1 MNAKEKNVVCY
12 NLFEAIMNLPL
23 PRKKLDSFCQRWKVR
38 ELALFGSALRSDFRP
53 DSDID
58 VLVSFDPAARWS
70 VFDLLTMQEELK
82 NLLGRE
88 VDLVERE
95 ALRNPFRR
103 QSILNNREI
112 IYAVSGS

>member
-1 MNAKEKNVVCY
+1 VKAEEKNVVCY
-12 NLFEAIMNLPL
+12 NLFEAFMNLSL

-58 VLVSFDPAARWS
+58 VLISFDPAARWS
-70 VFDLLTMQEELK
+70 AFDLLTMQEELK
-82 NLLGRE
+82 SLLGRK

-103 QSILNNREI
+103 QSILKNREI